1 MKDWR
6 KQAPPYEGEE
16 PYLYLAFAD
25 ADAGKLGELVRL
37 LKKRGLRIW
46 YSTGPAGSAEELL
59 RRQQRALGA
68 EMTVVYLTDAMTQ
81 DQDGK
86 ASVLVNQKNG
96 RKILCLDRDETDRA
110 LTMGLHESVP
120 HLAAWK
126 YSKTEDLEEALIR
139 SDGFTQEMFG
149 EPVLLE
155 KGGMTGRL
163 TALLCTLAV
172 LLVLGSFLGLRVFHW
187 FQPEIPQDEVV
198 LADET
203 IRGAVRAAVGGGVL
217 TEENTAAI
225 EELRLDS
232 LPSSWEDLEKLPGL
246 QRIALPQEAVMTAEN
261 LPDGNLVVVL
271 TGGDAS

>member
-37 LKKRGLRIW
+37 LKKRGLRLW

-126 YSKTEDLEEALIR
+126 YSKTEDLEEALVR

-163 TALLCTLAV
+163 TALLCALAV
-172 LLVLGSFLGLRVFHW
+172 LAVL
-187 FQPEIPQDEVV
+187 
-198 LADET
+198 
-203 IRGAVRAAVGGGVL
+203 
-217 TEENTAAI
+217 
-225 EELRLDS
+225 
-232 LPSSWEDLEKLPGL
+232 
-246 QRIALPQEAVMTAEN
+246 
-261 LPDGNLVVVL
+261 
-271 TGGDAS
+271 

>member
-1 MKDWR
+1 MKDWQ

-217 TEENTAAI
+217 TKENTAAI

-246 QRIALPQEAVMTAEN
+246 QRIALPQEAVMTAES

>member
-6 KQAPPYEGEE
+6 KQAPPYEGTE

-25 ADAGKLGELVRL
+25 ADAGRIGGLVRL
-37 LKKRGLRIW
+37 LLKRGLRLW
-46 YSTGPAGSAEELL
+46 YSTGPAGSADELL

-86 ASVLVNQKNG
+86 ASILVNQKNG
-96 RKILCLDRDETDRA
+96 RKIICIDRDAADRA

-120 HLAAWK
+120 HLPAWQ
-126 YSKTEDLEEALIR
+126 YPKTEDLEEALIR

-149 EPVLLE
+149 EPVLIRRSGL
-155 KGGMTGRL
+155 TGRL
-163 TALLCTLAV
+163 TAVLCASAL
-172 LLVLGSFLGLRVFHW
+172 LLVLGGFLGLRVFHW
-187 FQPEIPQDEVV
+187 FQPGMPQDEIIF
-198 LADET
+198 ADET
-203 IRGAVRAAVGGGVL
+203 IRSAVRAAVGGGVL

-232 LPSSWEDLEKLPGL
+232 LPSGWEDLEKLPKL
-246 QRIALPQEAVMTAEN
+246 TRIVFPQEAVLEAES
-261 LPDGNLVVVL
+261 LPDAGVVLVL

>member
-246 QRIALPQEAVMTAEN
+246 QRIALPQEAVMTAES

>member
-232 LPSSWEDLEKLPGL
+232 LPSGWEDLEKLPGL
-246 QRIALPQEAVMTAEN
+246 QRIALPQEAVMTAES

>member
-155 KGGMTGRL
+155 KGGITGRL

-246 QRIALPQEAVMTAEN
+246 QRIALPQEAVMTAES